1 MSDESEESTY
11 VDPLDLMV
19 EAKSGR
25 KSVGRFRD
33 IVRRSVVL
41 VWGAGRL
48 LVVCLIALQIVAALA
63 LAGQVLVI
71 QALLNAILEL
81 PGGQSGMS
89 QLLPPV
95 IALAV
100 LTAVTAITGA
110 VQGNIQRLL
119 GERVARTMWHQ
130 VLDVATG
137 VSLRHFEAPG
147 FYDRLQRVQA
157 SAVSRPFQVTTSLMA
172 MGGAL
177 AASIGVALAIVSLH
191 PVLLPLLVLGGLPM
205 LFTSRRESRLEFDFT
220 VRRTPNDRL
229 RWYLTHLQ
237 THRDE
242 AKEIRA
248 FGLAPTLRGLF
259 DKAYATYLVDLA
271 GHLRKRS
278 LLNVLGN
285 LLAAVMLALTM
296 LVLVWLIV
304 DGQVSVAAAGAAIV
318 AIRMLASQVQLLF
331 GGMQQIFE
339 CGLFLDDVNDFM
351 QLGPST
357 VREEGGVTPPDFAE
371 IVVDD
376 VSFSYPG
383 ANRPALD
390 QVSMRVGAGEVV
402 ALVGE
407 NGSGKTTLA
416 KLLAALYD
424 PDAGAIRWNGQDCR
438 TYRRAALRDQVAVI
452 FQDFVRYALSARD
465 NIAFGRPEAPE
476 DEARVIAA
484 ARTAGAAKAIDSL
497 PHGYDTPLSR
507 MFSGG
512 RDLSGGQWQRVALA
526 RAFYRNAPLVILDE
540 PTSAL
545 DPRAEYDL
553 FASLRQVLAGRAA
566 VFISHRF
573 STARSA
579 DRIYVLE
586 SGRVIESGT
595 HEELMAL
602 NGQYADL
609 FRLQASAY
617 LSPDDAARQR

>member
-1 MSDESEESTY
+1 M
-11 VDPLDLMV
+11 
-19 EAKSGR
+19 
-25 KSVGRFRD
+25 
-33 IVRRSVVL
+33 I
-41 VWGAGRL
+41 
-48 LVVCLIALQIVAALA
+48 QIVAALA

-71 QALLNAILEL
+71 QALLTAILGL
-81 PGGQSGMS
+81 SDGQSAMS
-89 QLLPPV
+89 QLVPPV
-95 IALAV
+95 LALAL

-110 VQGNIQRLL
+110 VLGNIQRLL
-119 GERVARTMWHQ
+119 GERVARMMWHQ
-130 VLDVATG
+130 VLDVSTG

-157 SAVSRPFQVTTSLMA
+157 SAVSRPFQVTTSLMS

-177 AASIGVALAIVSLH
+177 AASIGVALAIISLH

-248 FGLAPTLRGLF
+248 FGLAPKLRKLF
-259 DKAYATYLVDLA
+259 DQAYATYLTDLA
-271 GHLRKRS
+271 GHLRRRS
-278 LLNVLGN
+278 TWNVLGN
-285 LLAAVMLALTM
+285 VLSAVMLAVTM
-296 LVLVWLIV
+296 FVLVWLIA

-351 QLGPST
+351 LMGTTT
-357 VREEGGVTPPDFAE
+357 VREEGGQIPPPFEE
-371 IVVDD
+371 IFVDD

-390 QVSMRVGAGEVV
+390 RISMRVQAGEVI

-424 PDAGAIRWNGQDCR
+424 PDSGAIRWNGQDS
-438 TYRRAALRDQVAVI
+438 RAYQRSQLRDQVTVI

-465 NIAFGRPEAPE
+465 NIAFGRPEAP
-476 DEARVIAA
+476 DDDDRMTGA
-484 ARTAGAAKAIDSL
+484 ARTAGAAKAIEAL
-497 PHGYDTPLSR
+497 PHGYETPLSR
-507 MFSGG
+507 MFAGG

-540 PTSAL
+540 PTSAM
-545 DPRAEYDL
+545 DPRAEHDL
-553 FASLRQVLAGRAA
+553 FASLRDVLAGRAA
-566 VFISHRF
+566 VFVSHRF
-573 STARSA
+573 STVRSA

-586 SGRVIESGT
+586 AGRVVEGGS
-595 HEELMAL
+595 HDELMAL

-617 LSPDDAARQR
+617 LSPGEAAR